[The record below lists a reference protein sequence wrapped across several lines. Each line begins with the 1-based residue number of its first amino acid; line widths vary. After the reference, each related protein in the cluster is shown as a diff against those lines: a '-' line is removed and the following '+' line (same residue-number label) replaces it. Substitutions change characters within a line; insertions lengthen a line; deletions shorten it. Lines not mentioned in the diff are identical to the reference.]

1 MAQGATH
8 TPLRKKSIVP
18 HSLLG
23 FLAGLKE
30 AVNLAIS
37 WISIETDAML
47 VKAVVEED
55 FLKKKKWR
63 GMNTT

>member
-1 MAQGATH
+1 
-8 TPLRKKSIVP
+8 
-18 HSLLG
+18 LLG

-30 AVNLAIS
+30 AVNLGIS

-55 FLKKKKWR
+55 F
-63 GMNTT
+63 

>member
-30 AVNLAIS
+30 AVNLGIS

-55 FLKKKKWR
+55 F
-63 GMNTT
+63 